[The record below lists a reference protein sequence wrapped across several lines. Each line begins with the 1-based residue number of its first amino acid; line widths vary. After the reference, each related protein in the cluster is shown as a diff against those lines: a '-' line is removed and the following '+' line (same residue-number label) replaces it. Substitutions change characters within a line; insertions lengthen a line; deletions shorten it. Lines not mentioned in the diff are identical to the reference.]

1 MIKILT
7 KLFSLLDYIY
17 YKKCYL
23 CGKKALNSIVCDTCF
38 LNICEELE
46 FEKNKYK
53 NIEIYS
59 AAVYS
64 KNFQKIIR
72 AIKYHK
78 KSEFAKILAEGLFK
92 MYKNFNEDLSE
103 YTICAVPIH
112 KNRFKKRK
120 YNHMELIGEEFS
132 HLSGLNFDF
141 NIIKRIKDTP
151 PLYKYKSV
159 EREKI
164 LQDAFFVEQDLSS
177 KKILLIDDIVTT
189 GTTIKNIV
197 NELKKANCKDIKVF
211 CITQAHPK

>member
-7 KLFSLLDYIY
+7 KLSYLLDYIY

-23 CGKKALNSIVCDTCF
+23 CGKKALNGVICDNCF

-53 NIEIYS
+53 GIEIYS
-59 AAVYS
+59 AAFYT

-78 KSEFAKILAEGLFK
+78 KSEFAKIFAEALFRL
-92 MYKNFNEDLSE
+92 YKNFNEDLSE

-112 KNRFKKRK
+112 KNRLKKRK
-120 YNHMELIGEEFS
+120 YNHMELICEEFS
-132 HLSGLNFDF
+132 KLSGINFDF
-141 NIIKRIKDTP
+141 NIIQRIKDTP
-151 PLYKYKSV
+151 PLYKYKV
-159 EREKI
+159 HERENI
-164 LQDAFFVEQDLSS
+164 LQDAFSVEQDLSS

-197 NELKKANCKDIKVF
+197 NELKKANCQDIKVF
-211 CITQAHPK
+211 CITQAHSK